1 MVKSRGNWGSQVG
14 FILAAAGSAVGLG
27 NIWRFPYLTGENG
40 GAAFVVIY
48 IACVIIIGLPIMVAE
63 LAIGRHTEKNPVG
76 AFQKL
81 APKSG
86 WFLVGLL
93 GVATGIGI
101 LSYYSVVAGWTL
113 GYLVKTISGSFST
126 QISADAS
133 KELFISFVKNPWYS
147 IGFLFIFLVLT
158 AYVVIG
164 GVAKGIERWSKIL
177 MPALFIMLILLTIRS
192 VTLPGAVAGLKFY
205 LQPDFSEIT
214 LTTFA
219 KALGQALFSLS
230 LGMGAMITYGSYIR
244 KEDNLTINAAWV
256 CFSDLSVALIAG
268 LMIFPALFAM
278 GINPQEGAGLVFVVL
293 PTIFAKIPGG
303 LIFGSGFFLLLV
315 VAALT
320 STISLLEVVVAFLV
334 DQYRWSRS
342 RAVLSMSA
350 LAFVLG
356 IPSALS
362 FGASSLFTRLP
373 LVGKGFLDVANI
385 ILGNYSLIFGSL
397 LIALFVSY
405 KWGIK
410 AVVAEVTK
418 ENNVFYFRKTWAFL
432 IRYITPIAILA
443 IFVYIIV
450 TKNYF

>member
-1 MVKSRGNWGSQVG
+1 MSKPRGSWGSQLG
-14 FILAAAGSAVGLG
+14 FILAAAGSAIGLG
-27 NIWRFPYLTGENG
+27 NIWRFPYMTGENG

-48 IACVIIIGLPIMVAE
+48 IVCVIIIGLPIMVAE

-81 APKSG
+81 APRSG

-93 GVATGIGI
+93 GVVTGIGI
-101 LSYYSVVAGWTL
+101 LSYYAVIAGWTV
-113 GYLVKTISGSFST
+113 GYLVKTLTGSFSVQMT
-126 QISADAS
+126 PETS
-133 KELFISFVKNPWYS
+133 KEIFTSFVKHPLNS
-147 IGFLFIFLVLT
+147 IICLFAFLALT

-164 GVAKGIERWSKIL
+164 GVSKGIERWSKIL
-177 MPALFIMLILLTIRS
+177 MPTLFIMLILLTLRS

-205 LQPDFSEIT
+205 LQPDFTAIS

-244 KEDNLTINAAWV
+244 KEENLPISAAWV
-256 CFSDLSVALIAG
+256 CLSDLSVALIAG

-334 DQYRWSRS
+334 DQYRWSR
-342 RAVLSMSA
+342 RKAVVSMSA
-350 LAFVLG
+350 LAFLLG

-362 FGASSLFTRLP
+362 FGASTWFSQLP
-373 LVGKGFLDVANI
+373 LIGKGFLDLANI

-397 LIALFVSY
+397 LIAIFVSY
-405 KWGIK
+405 KWGLQ
-410 AVVAEVTK
+410 AVEKEVMR
-418 ENNVFYFRKTWAFL
+418 EGNVFYFRITWAFL
-432 IRYITPIAILA
+432 IRYITPFAILA